1 MRIPTIL
8 TFILLIIVSVLVVGC
23 STTVPV
29 TAKFPAPP
37 GTLVQEPCVEL
48 KKLNDEAK
56 LSDVAKTVTV
66 NYSEY
71 YMCAVKL
78 EAWQR
83 WYREQKTIYE
93 SLK

>member
-1 MRIPTIL
+1 MKLLLIPL
-8 TFILLIIVSVLVVGC
+8 ILLLGAC

-29 TAKFPAPP
+29 TSKFPQAP
-37 GTLVQEPCVEL
+37 GTLVQESCPNL
-48 KKLNDEAK
+48 QKLEESAK

-71 YMCAVKL
+71 YLCAVKL

-83 WYREQKTIYE
+83 WYSEQKTIYE
-93 SLK
+93 SVK

>member
-1 MRIPTIL
+1 MKYLAIAL
-8 TFILLIIVSVLVVGC
+8 VFLLSAC

-29 TAKFPAPP
+29 AAKFPQAP

-71 YMCAVKL
+71 YLCAVKL

-83 WYREQKTIYE
+83 WYHEQKTIYE

>member
-1 MRIPTIL
+1 MKRLIL
-8 TFILLIIVSVLVVGC
+8 AAAVALAGC
-23 STTVPV
+23 SATVPV
-29 TAKFPAPP
+29 TAKFPQAP
-37 GTLVQEPCVEL
+37 GTLVQESCPNL
-48 KKLNDEAK
+48 QKLEDSAK

-71 YMCAVKL
+71 YLCAVKL

-93 SLK
+93 SVK

>member
-1 MRIPTIL
+1 MKFLVIAL
-8 TFILLIIVSVLVVGC
+8 VLLLSAC

-29 TAKFPAPP
+29 TSKFPAPP

-48 KKLNDEAK
+48 KKLQEDPK
-56 LSDVAKTVTV
+56 LSDVAKTVTI

>member
-1 MRIPTIL
+1 MK
-8 TFILLIIVSVLVVGC
+8 LLIIGLAFLVSAC

-29 TAKFPAPP
+29 VAKFPQAP
-37 GTLVQEPCVEL
+37 GTLVQEPCTEL
-48 KKLNDEAK
+48 KKLQEESK

-71 YMCAVKL
+71 YLCAVKL

-83 WYREQKTIYE
+83 WYREQKVIYE
-93 SLK
+93 GLK

>member
-1 MRIPTIL
+1 MKLLIL
-8 TFILLIIVSVLVVGC
+8 PLILLLSAC

-29 TAKFPAPP
+29 TAKFPQAP
-37 GTLVQEPCVEL
+37 GILVQESCPNL
-48 KKLNDEAK
+48 QKLEESAK

-71 YMCAVKL
+71 YLCAVKL

-83 WYREQKTIYE
+83 WYQEQKTIYE
-93 SLK
+93 GLK

>member
-1 MRIPTIL
+1 MKFLLIP
-8 TFILLIIVSVLVVGC
+8 FILALSAC

-29 TAKFPAPP
+29 VAKFPQAP
-37 GTLVQEPCVEL
+37 GTLVQEPCPDL
-48 KKLNDEAK
+48 KKLQDEAK

-71 YMCAVKL
+71 YMCAIKL

-83 WYREQKTIYE
+83 WYREQKVIYE
-93 SLK
+93 GLK

>member
-1 MRIPTIL
+1 MKIL
-8 TFILLIIVSVLVVGC
+8 ALSLILLLSGC

-29 TAKFPAPP
+29 TAKFPEAP
-37 GTLVQEPCVEL
+37 GTLVQEPCQQL
-48 KKLNDEAK
+48 KKLEDTAK

-71 YMCAVKL
+71 YLCAVKL

-83 WYREQKTIYE
+83 WYREQKIIYE
-93 SLK
+93 GLK

>member
-1 MRIPTIL
+1 MKSLVIAL
-8 TFILLIIVSVLVVGC
+8 VLLLSAC

-29 TAKFPAPP
+29 TAKFPAAP
-37 GTLVQEPCVEL
+37 GTLVQEPCQEL

-83 WYREQKTIYE
+83 WYKEQKVIYE
-93 SLK
+93 GLK

>member
-1 MRIPTIL
+1 MK
-8 TFILLIIVSVLVVGC
+8 LLIISLALLLSAC

-29 TAKFPAPP
+29 VAKFPAAP
-37 GTLVQEPCVEL
+37 GTLVQEPCPDL
-48 KKLNDEAK
+48 KKLEAEAK
-56 LSDVAKTVTV
+56 LSDVAKIVTV

-71 YMCAVKL
+71 YMCAIKL

-93 SLK
+93 GLK

>member
-1 MRIPTIL
+1 MKFLIIPL
-8 TFILLIIVSVLVVGC
+8 ILLLSAC

-29 TAKFPAPP
+29 TAKFPQAP
-37 GTLVQEPCVEL
+37 GTLVQEPCPDL
-48 KKLNDEAK
+48 KKLQEDAK
-56 LSDVAKTVTV
+56 LSDVAKTVSV
-66 NYSEY
+66 NYTEY

-93 SLK
+93 GLK

>member
-1 MRIPTIL
+1 MKIL
-8 TFILLIIVSVLVVGC
+8 ILSLVLLLSAC
-23 STTVPV
+23 TTVPV
-29 TAKFPAPP
+29 VAKFPQAP
-37 GTLVQEPCVEL
+37 GTLVQEPCPDL
-48 KKLNDEAK
+48 QKLQEQAK

-78 EAWQR
+78 DAWQR

-93 SLK
+93 SVK

>member
-1 MRIPTIL
+1 MKLLLVPL
-8 TFILLIIVSVLVVGC
+8 ILLLGAC

-29 TAKFPAPP
+29 VSKFPQAP
-37 GTLVQEPCVEL
+37 GALVQEPCPNL
-48 KKLNDEAK
+48 QKLSDESK

-83 WYREQKTIYE
+83 WYSEQKTIYE
-93 SLK
+93 SVK

>member
-1 MRIPTIL
+1 MK
-8 TFILLIIVSVLVVGC
+8 LLAIGLAFLISAC

-29 TAKFPAPP
+29 VAKFPQAP
-37 GTLVQEPCVEL
+37 GTLVQEPCAEL
-48 KKLNDEAK
+48 KKLQEEPK
-56 LSDVAKTVTV
+56 LSDVAKTVSV

-71 YMCAVKL
+71 YLCAVKL

-93 SLK
+93 GLK

>member
-1 MRIPTIL
+1 MKAL
-8 TFILLIIVSVLVVGC
+8 VLSLVLLLSAC

-29 TAKFPAPP
+29 VAKFPQAP
-37 GTLVQEPCVEL
+37 GTIVQEPCPDL
-48 KKLNDEAK
+48 KKLEEQAK

-78 EAWQR
+78 DAWQR
-83 WYREQKTIYE
+83 WYREQKAIYE
-93 SLK
+93 GLK

>member
-1 MRIPTIL
+1 MKSLIL
-8 TFILLIIVSVLVVGC
+8 SLVLLLSAC
-23 STTVPV
+23 TTVPV
-29 TAKFPAPP
+29 VAKFPQAP
-37 GTLVQEPCVEL
+37 GALVQEPCPNL
-48 KKLNDEAK
+48 QKLQDEAK

-66 NYSEY
+66 NYTEY

-93 SLK
+93 SVK

>member
-1 MRIPTIL
+1 MKIL
-8 TFILLIIVSVLVVGC
+8 AVALVLLLSAC

-29 TAKFPAPP
+29 TAKFPQAP

-48 KKLNDEAK
+48 KKLQDEAK

-71 YMCAVKL
+71 YLCAVKL

-83 WYREQKTIYE
+83 WYKEQKVIYE
-93 SLK
+93 GLK

>member
-1 MRIPTIL
+1 MKFLVIALAL
-8 TFILLIIVSVLVVGC
+8 TLSAC

-29 TAKFPAPP
+29 TAKFPQAP
-37 GTLVQEPCVEL
+37 GTLVQEPCPDL
-48 KKLNDEAK
+48 KKLQDEAK
-56 LSDVAKTVTV
+56 LSDVAKIVTV

-93 SLK
+93 GLK